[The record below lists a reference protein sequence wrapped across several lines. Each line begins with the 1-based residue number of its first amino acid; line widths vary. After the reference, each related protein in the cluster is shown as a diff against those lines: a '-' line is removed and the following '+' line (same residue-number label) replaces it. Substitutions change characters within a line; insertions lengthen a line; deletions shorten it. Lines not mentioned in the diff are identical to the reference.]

1 MALVYLGLGIF
12 VCVVNYDKIPGV
24 ISLIFQCAFGAQQV
38 AGAGIGTAMMIGIR
52 RGLFSNEAGM
62 GSVPNAS
69 ATAAVSHPVKQGFV
83 QTLGVYFDTLIICSM
98 TAFIILLSNPEYGL
112 RDGAVATQHALAH
125 QLGDWAMPVLA
136 VVLFFLAYSSIIGN
150 YYYGE
155 CNIQFVTESKKVL
168 MAFRMLVVLCVFAGS
183 LAALE
188 LVWGLA
194 DIFMSIMATINL
206 VAIIPLGGL
215 AIELLRDY
223 NRQKDAGVDPVFHRD
238 SLPQARNVECWD

>member
-1 MALVYLGLGIF
+1 
-12 VCVVNYDKIPGV
+12 
-24 ISLIFQCAFGAQQV
+24 
-38 AGAGIGTAMMIGIR
+38 
-52 RGLFSNEAGM
+52 
-62 GSVPNAS
+62 
-69 ATAAVSHPVKQGFV
+69 
-83 QTLGVYFDTLIICSM
+83 
-98 TAFIILLSNPEYGL
+98 
-112 RDGAVATQHALAH
+112 
-125 QLGDWAMPVLA
+125 
-136 VVLFFLAYSSIIGN
+136 
-150 YYYGE
+150 
-155 CNIQFVTESKKVL
+155 

-183 LAALE
+183 LAALD

>member
-1 MALVYLGLGIF
+1 MY
-12 VCVVNYDKIPGV
+12 KRQ

-98 TAFIILLSNPEYGL
+98 TAFIILLSNPEYEL

-125 QLGDWAMPVLA
+125 QLGD
-136 VVLFFLAYSSIIGN
+136 
-150 YYYGE
+150 
-155 CNIQFVTESKKVL
+155 
-168 MAFRMLVVLCVFAGS
+168 
-183 LAALE
+183 
-188 LVWGLA
+188 
-194 DIFMSIMATINL
+194 
-206 VAIIPLGGL
+206 
-215 AIELLRDY
+215 
-223 NRQKDAGVDPVFHRD
+223 
-238 SLPQARNVECWD
+238 